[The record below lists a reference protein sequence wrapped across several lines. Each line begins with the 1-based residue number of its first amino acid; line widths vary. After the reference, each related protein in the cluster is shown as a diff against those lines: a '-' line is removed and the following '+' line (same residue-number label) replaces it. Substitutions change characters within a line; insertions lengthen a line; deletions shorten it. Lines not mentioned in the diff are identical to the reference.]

1 MGGTFF
7 KGEKHERK
15 ERNHKPI
22 FREGNPTRDT

>member
-7 KGEKHERK
+7 RGEKHWRK

-22 FREGNPTRDT
+22 FREGDPARDT